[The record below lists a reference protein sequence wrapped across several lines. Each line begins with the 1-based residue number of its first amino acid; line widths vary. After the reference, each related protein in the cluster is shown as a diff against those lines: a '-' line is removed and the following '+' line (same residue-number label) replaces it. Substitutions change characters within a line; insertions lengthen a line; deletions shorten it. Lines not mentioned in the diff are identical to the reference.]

1 MEVVKFSVIMVI
13 IVGLTITFS
22 NNQVLAQQCESDIQ
36 GLARECAQFV
46 QRSGK
51 LTRPSPGCC
60 NILKNVD
67 ISYACKHVT
76 RDVEQ
81 IISMEKVIYMSLNA
95 VVDQCAVVPNVGVSF
110 LFIHRIFQQISEQG
124 CEGDFQG
131 LVKECARFVSKIG
144 DKADPSQPFCDIVKK
159 VDK

>member
-67 ISYACKHVT
+67 IPCACKHVT

-95 VVDQCAVVPNVGVSF
+95 VVDQCAMVPMWD
-110 LFIHRIFQQISEQG
+110 QQISEQG

>member
-1 MEVVKFSVIMVI
+1 MEVVKFSINHGNNSWM
-13 IVGLTITFS
+13 TTTFS
-22 NNQVLAQQCESDIQ
+22 NNQVLAQQCEGDIQ

-67 ISYACKHVT
+67 IPCACKHVT

-81 IISMEKVIYMSLNA
+81 IISMEKVIY
-95 VVDQCAVVPNVGVSF
+95 VVKCCGRPMRRGTKCGSYRVP
-110 LFIHRIFQQISEQG
+110 L
-124 CEGDFQG
+124 
-131 LVKECARFVSKIG
+131 A
-144 DKADPSQPFCDIVKK
+144 
-159 VDK
+159 